1 MTGTRPEIHFVHSS
15 SGTGG
20 LEVLLPGIIRR
31 LSGFC
36 FSAFVIRPRRTAG
49 NDVYKNTPVAIT
61 YGSLNDPA
69 AYLKLFKYAFRN
81 RNAVFHLFSTGPIAL
96 LIVRLAGVRNLVYS
110 IHGTQYWD
118 SQWQKLVFKFIW
130 RLALIRGC
138 VLTSN
143 SVFSAEV
150 FRKNIIN
157 LRNIRV
163 IYNPID
169 PDIFINPDQR
179 HYPAIPGRIIYA
191 GRLSRGKNMTQWI
204 DVAIYLKKQFPDM
217 VFEIYGEGPQEAVL
231 RKKIT
236 DQDLGSFILLRG
248 FTDRPQDVYQQAD
261 LLLFLSNYESFG
273 NVVVESI
280 LCGTPVLAYDI
291 PSMKEIFRD
300 FPQFLIPA
308 ERKPEENISDK
319 IRNYGSLKDL
329 TGMVRDSFIRRFDP
343 SSHDTALKEIYDTF
357 HAEQA

>member
-31 LSGFC
+31 LSGYR
-36 FSAFVIRPRRTAG
+36 FSAFVIRPPRTEG
-49 NDVYKNTPVAIT
+49 NDVYKDTPLAIT

-69 AYLKLFKYAFRN
+69 AYSKLFKYAFRN
-81 RNAVFHLFSTGPIAL
+81 RNAVFHLFSTGPMAL
-96 LIVRLAGVRNLVYS
+96 LIVRLAGVRSLVYS

-118 SQWQKLVFKFIW
+118 SRWQKLILRFIW
-130 RLALIRGC
+130 RLALIRDC

-143 SVFSAEV
+143 SAFSAEV

-179 HYPAIPGRIIYA
+179 QYPEIPGKIIYC

-204 DVAIYLKKQFPDM
+204 DVAIYLRKQFPDM
-217 VFEIYGEGPQEAVL
+217 VFEIYGEGPEEPVL

-236 DQDLGSFILLRG
+236 DQNLGNFISLRG
-248 FTDRPQDVYQQAD
+248 FTDKLQEVYQKAD

-280 LCGTPVLAYDI
+280 MCGTPVLAFDI

-300 FPQFLIPA
+300 FPQFLIPT
-308 ERKPEENISDK
+308 EGKPEEIISDK
-319 IRNYGSLKDL
+319 MRNYGSLKDL
-329 TGMVRDSFIRRFDP
+329 TGTARDSFIRRFDP
-343 SSHDTALKEIYDTF
+343 SSHDAALKKIYDTF
-357 HAEQA
+357 HAKQA